1 MVTSNTPT
9 AASTGGRSTRN
20 YSVSPT
26 SLSGRR
32 HLPVRAPDVRGD
44 ALLGDCRHGARPA
57 VCVPGVHRLW
67 QAAEKIM
74 FSTTLESAP
83 STKTRI
89 DRNFDRAMIRQL
101 KSAIGH
107 DMTVGGADLAG
118 QAITA
123 GLVGEVQ
130 LFLVPSS
137 SEAAS
142 QPSPAVS
149 AQNWNYWTHSGSQ
162 AALSTSRTA
171 SRQRDHLAGCCRPIA
186 APGSGTRPCGSPRR
200 SPKSVSPET
209 TPLDPR
215 WPLIAADPC
224 APGHLESAT
233 FRDAVRVLVIP
244 SCAPVSGRPLA
255 QRSSPTTH
263 PRDLRLCVWGPGL
276 PG

>member
-1 MVTSNTPT
+1 MARRIYSAITSADGYVEDPDG
-9 AASTGGRSTRN
+9 SFDWGGPTRN
-20 YSVSPT
+20 CSVSPT

-89 DRNFDRAMIRQL
+89 DRNFDPAMIRQL

-123 GLVGEVQ
+123 GLVNEVQ
-130 LFLVPSS
+130 LFLVPIIVGGGKPALPSGLR
-137 SEAAS
+137 SELELLDTQQFTSGAVYLRYRLT
-142 QPSPAVS
+142 PA
-149 AQNWNYWTHSGSQ
+149 
-162 AALSTSRTA
+162 
-171 SRQRDHLAGCCRPIA
+171 
-186 APGSGTRPCGSPRR
+186 
-200 SPKSVSPET
+200 
-209 TPLDPR
+209 
-215 WPLIAADPC
+215 
-224 APGHLESAT
+224 
-233 FRDAVRVLVIP
+233 
-244 SCAPVSGRPLA
+244 
-255 QRSSPTTH
+255 
-263 PRDLRLCVWGPGL
+263 
-276 PG
+276 